1 MMPKIAKALAAVA
14 MSLWLFALHYRGMGL
29 PALDSAIVPA
39 ILLIF
44 SVALVFGGIGD
55 E

>member
-29 PALDSAIVPA
+29 PALDSAVIPA
-39 ILLIF
+39 LFLGISAAYI
-44 SVALVFGGIGD
+44 FGGIGD